1 MAMHMII
8 SGLISAGH
16 EVKVLAI
23 NSNKFFTSVESIPT
37 DFRRDTGIE
46 FEYIDLSIKPLQ
58 ALKHFILGT
67 SYHVE
72 RFISENFQ
80 ARLRKILSENSFDII
95 QLETLFMAPYIPLI
109 RQKSQAAIILRAHNI
124 EHRIWKRISESSK
137 NPLKKIYL
145 QHVWKS
151 LKRYEIKQ
159 LGNFDG
165 IAAITKA
172 DAAFFEGENRGPEVH
187 AISFGI
193 EMNDQTLEKC
203 TEKKNSVFHI
213 GSMDWM
219 PNQEGIQWFLKNVW
233 PRVISQNP
241 ELVLYLAGRNT
252 PSWLINKKQ
261 EGVEIV
267 GEVEDAGVFMR
278 QHQLMVVPLLSGSG
292 IRIKIIEG
300 MANARAIVTTKIGA
314 EGIAYTSGE
323 NLYIAENEEDFAKK
337 ILLLAGNDE
346 LREKTGEKALEL
358 LHQKHNKRELIRDLI
373 AFYKSCLTKKNGR

>member
-1 MAMHMII
+1 M
-8 SGLISAGH
+8 
-16 EVKVLAI
+16 
-23 NSNKFFTSVESIPT
+23 
-37 DFRRDTGIE
+37 
-46 FEYIDLSIKPLQ
+46 
-58 ALKHFILGT
+58 
-67 SYHVE
+67 
-72 RFISENFQ
+72 
-80 ARLRKILSENSFDII
+80 
-95 QLETLFMAPYIPLI
+95 
-109 RQKSQAAIILRAHNI
+109 
-124 EHRIWKRISESSK
+124 
-137 NPLKKIYL
+137 YL

-159 LGNFDG
+159 LDNFDG

-193 EMNDQTLEKC
+193 EMNDQALEKC

-233 PRVISQNP
+233 PLVISQNP
-241 ELVLYLAGRNT
+241 ELVLYLAGRNM

-323 NLYIAENEEDFAKK
+323 NLFIAENEVDFAKK

-358 LHQKHNKRELIRDLI
+358 LHQKHNKKELIRDLI
-373 AFYKSCLTKKNGR
+373 AFYERCLTKKNGR